1 MAHTIHHGNNLRCI
15 RQLLGMK
22 QEAFAR
28 AMGTTQQHIS
38 KLEKRETI
46 SKKKLDAAA
55 SVLGV
60 PVETI
65 VQFDEN
71 SLFRLPMLATQD
83 DLPHS
88 MKEVI
93 EYFKE
98 ELSKKEK
105 KIVELQCALNEV
117 QNQQGLNPA

>member
-1 MAHTIHHGNNLRCI
+1 
-15 RQLLGMK
+15 MK
-22 QEAFAR
+22 QETFAR

-46 SKKKLDAAA
+46 SRKKLEDAAR
-55 SVLGV
+55 VLRV

-65 VQFDEN
+65 EQFDEN
-71 SLFRLPMLATQD
+71 SLFGLPMPAKQD

-98 ELSKKEK
+98 ELSKKDK
-105 KIVELQCALNEV
+105 KIVELQCALNKV
-117 QNQQGLNPA
+117 QNHLGDGAND

>member
-1 MAHTIHHGNNLRCI
+1 MAHTNHHGNNLRCI

-22 QEAFAR
+22 QETFAR

-46 SKKKLDAAA
+46 SRKKLEDAAR
-55 SVLGV
+55 VLGV

-65 VQFDEN
+65 EQFNE
-71 SLFRLPMLATQD
+71 SALLKLPMAAKQD
-83 DLPHS
+83 DSPQS
-88 MKEVI
+88 MKELI

-98 ELSKKEK
+98 ELLKKEK
-105 KIVELQCALNEV
+105 KIMELECELNGRRITES
-117 QNQQGLNPA
+117 

>member
-46 SKKKLDAAA
+46 SKKKLEDAAR
-55 SVLGV
+55 VLGL
-60 PVETI
+60 PVEAI
-65 VQFDEN
+65 EQFDET
-71 SLFRLPMLATQD
+71 SLLKLPMPAKQD

-93 EYFKE
+93 EYFKV
-98 ELSKKEK
+98 ELAKKDEK
-105 KIVELQCALNEV
+105 IMELQCELKECRITKD
-117 QNQQGLNPA
+117 